1 MENKVYLWTLDK
13 YPYKLIKKLSELSHP
28 DLSRI
33 SAKDGKVIDYESV
46 FYRTDATS
54 VRKYETD

>member
-1 MENKVYLWTLDK
+1 
-13 YPYKLIKKLSELSHP
+13 LIKKLSELSHK
-28 DLSRI
+28 DISRI